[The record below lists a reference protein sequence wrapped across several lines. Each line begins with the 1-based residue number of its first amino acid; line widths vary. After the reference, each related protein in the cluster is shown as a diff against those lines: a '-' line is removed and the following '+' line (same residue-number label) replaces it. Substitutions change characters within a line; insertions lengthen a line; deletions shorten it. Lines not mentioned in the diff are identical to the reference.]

1 MKFYWVIVF
10 LYGRSSNYCTLS
22 SYITLSRATEIPC
35 MLMDPLTI
43 KINYSPAR
51 ARTTRVACGG
61 VACETTLTHACMVSM
76 MTCQIRIRC
85 QVPTKNT
92 PRPELTIEE
101 DKLPPGIV
109 PVDLPV
115 LYTVLAA
122 AVVQQEKP
130 S

>member
-1 MKFYWVIVF
+1 
-10 LYGRSSNYCTLS
+10 
-22 SYITLSRATEIPC
+22 

-51 ARTTRVACGG
+51 ARTTLRTTRARVACGG

-101 DKLPPGIV
+101 GKLPPGVV
-109 PVDLPV
+109 PIDLPV
-115 LYTVLAA
+115 LYAVLAA